1 MSTSEI
7 KAISPP
13 RPRTLKIFA
22 RCFGFLRPYWKLA
35 VSSYLFFFGT
45 AGLSLLI
52 PQLMRWIIDKGIR
65 TQEIPLVISALFFLC
80 IALVRGVLTFFQGR
94 WTEIVSQGTAF
105 NIRNKIHQK
114 LLSLSFSF
122 HDKAI
127 NGEILSR
134 SIQDVERIRLLTG
147 RALQRI
153 LEGSI
158 LLVGTAI
165 ILLSM
170 NPRLALLALASTPF
184 ILVIAF
190 SFGRQFRPLSLKI
203 QQQLAVVTSR
213 VEQNLR
219 GMRIVKAFAQEEA
232 EINSFDLEN
241 NKWFELSRR
250 AARIRAMNIP
260 VIQTLANIGLAFIIW
275 YGGRLVILGELS
287 LGEMVAFTAY
297 LSQLVLPLR
306 RLGVTIAVLAQAV
319 SAGQRIL
326 EILDEKSEVAENPH
340 ARELTTIKGDIRFQN
355 VSFSYFHRYSVLS
368 KISFEAKSGQV
379 VAVLGR
385 TGSGKSSLI
394 KLLPRFYDPSE
405 GHIFIDNT
413 DIRDVTLRSLRAQIG
428 IVLQETALFST
439 SIKENI
445 AFGAPKAT
453 EKEIIEAATA
463 AQAHRFI
470 TELPEQYDTLVGEQG
485 KTLSGGQKQRIAIA
499 RAILCNPRIL
509 ILDDATA
516 SVDTETE
523 WLIQIALENL
533 MFGRTSFIIAQRMS
547 TVRKADMILVLHNGS
562 LFAKGTHKELIK
574 SSGIYADIYNQQL
587 RSLKT
592 MSRPT
597 YSSTPPVEI
606 TGAAAGNSEME
617 EQ

>member
-1 MSTSEI
+1 MSTNEI
-7 KAISPP
+7 KAVSPP
-13 RPRTLKIFA
+13 KPQTLKIFS
-22 RCFGFLRPYWKLA
+22 RCFGFLGPYWKLA

-45 AGLSLLI
+45 AYLSLSI
-52 PQLMRWIIDKGIR
+52 PQLIRWIIDKGIK
-65 TQEIPLVISALFFLC
+65 TQEIPLVISSLFLLC
-80 IALVRGVLTFFQGR
+80 IALVRGILTFFQGR

-105 NIRNKIHQK
+105 NIRNRIHRK
-114 LLSLSFSF
+114 LSSLSFSF

-158 LLVGTAI
+158 LLVGTAL

-190 SFGRQFRPLSLKI
+190 SFGRQFRPLSLRI

-232 EINSFDLEN
+232 EINSFDVEN
-241 NKWFELSRR
+241 NKLFELSRR

-275 YGGRLVILGELS
+275 YGGRLVILGELT

-306 RLGVTIAVLAQAV
+306 RLGVTIAVLAQAA

-326 EILDEKSEVAENPH
+326 EILDEKSEVAENPN
-340 ARELTTIKGDIRFQN
+340 AKEFTTIKGDICFQN
-355 VSFSYFHRYSVLS
+355 VSFSYFHQYSVLS
-368 KISFEAKSGQV
+368 KISFEVKSGQV

-428 IVLQETALFST
+428 IVLQDTALFSA

-453 EKEIIEAATA
+453 EKEIIEAAKA
-463 AQAHRFI
+463 AQVHKFI
-470 TELPEQYDTLVGEQG
+470 TELPEQYNTIVGEQG

-523 WLIQIALENL
+523 RLIQIALENL

-547 TVRKADMILVLHNGS
+547 TVRKADLILVLHNGS
-562 LFAKGTHKELIK
+562 LVARGTHKELIK
-574 SSGIYADIYNQQL
+574 SSGIYADIYSQQL

-597 YSSTPPVEI
+597 YSSATPLEI
-606 TGAAAGNSEME
+606 TGAAASNSEME
-617 EQ
+617 EE